1 MFCSV
6 DALHQLGYIHRDLKP
21 ENFLIDSTGHVKL
34 TDFGLA
40 AGMLAPGKIESMR
53 VKLEQVGETSVPFGK
68 PMEQRTVAER
78 REGYRSMRDRD
89 VNYAKSIVGSPDYMA
104 PEVLKGD
111 EYDFSVDYWSLG
123 CMLFEALT
131 GFPPFAGATVD
142 ETWKNLKHWREVLKR
157 PTWEDPNYFIS
168 NRTWH
173 FITRS
178 VPFPFRIR
186 SFQLTIHS
194 LIASKSRR
202 FDSIQAVYTHHYFA
216 EVDWKSLRSQRA
228 PFVPEL
234 DSETDAGYFDD
245 FSSEADMA
253 KYKEVHDKQAALE
266 TMADREEAMSKSLFV
281 GFTFRH
287 RKTGEEGKTG
297 GSPRKGIATD
307 GTFGTML

>member
-1 MFCSV
+1 M
-6 DALHQLGYIHRDLKP
+6 ALHHLVRPL
-21 ENFLIDSTGHVKL
+21 
-34 TDFGLA
+34 
-40 AGMLAPGKIESMR
+40 
-53 VKLEQVGETSVPFGK
+53 
-68 PMEQRTVAER
+68 
-78 REGYRSMRDRD
+78 
-89 VNYAKSIVGSPDYMA
+89 
-104 PEVLKGD
+104 
-111 EYDFSVDYWSLG
+111 
-123 CMLFEALT
+123 
-131 GFPPFAGATVD
+131 PPP
-142 ETWKNLKHWREVLKR
+142 H
-157 PTWEDPNYFIS
+157 S
-168 NRTWH
+168 N
-173 FITRS
+173 
-178 VPFPFRIR
+178 
-186 SFQLTIHS
+186 FQLTIYS
-194 LIASKSRR
+194 LIASKSKR

-287 RKTGEEGKTG
+287 RKTGEEGRSGG